1 MSSPFSTFTEKKIE
15 KSSRK
20 KLSKE
25 NRKNNIQEFFKWSA
39 ISFVATFGYII
50 IGANFKGLSYLDDKD
65 WVSTDEDYKENVSI
79 EKEISYDNNNEKYK
93 KKKTLPSLAKYLAFH
108 SGFQPY
114 NESYN
119 VNTSFARPN
128 SDNTTLPLIEKY
140 YLTEGDFTNYSPGDF
155 RAQLFRWL
163 TGSTLAYHAKDVLKE
178 LPSDITNKD
187 KNAIFNDSLDSYKS
201 INNFYSLFHNQSLFI
216 TQYIKSNNLL
226 KKMIQNQTKESE
238 TYQQGGNPE
247 NNQQSNG
254 VFKDSIKGI
263 SGIMKSISEKF
274 SELLGDDIAF
284 VLWPF
289 IFVLVILHSLLL
301 PLINVGNSMYDLF
314 MNPYP
319 TSGVGF
325 NGFKRYLGT
334 DEDRLGSSL
343 MAFSESLESMEG
355 TDWWTSLK
363 NLGRKISYFVVN
375 FFWALLVFIVA
386 IVISILCNIRNFIFA
401 VIDTF
406 EKILFMSPVFFTWTS
421 KTNENAIN
429 NTSEFLKNKA
439 PIAFG
444 IWVLFLIIF
453 AFTYLGNEFATG
465 GILGLAAICIY
476 FLDEKMKI
484 FGNIMKS
491 VFGSE
496 ADKST
501 DDKQASGIFKSIY
514 DLITSKPILS
524 TIMISLVAAVVSLSV
539 VAGIYLS

>member
-1 MSSPFSTFTEKKIE
+1 
-15 KSSRK
+15 
-20 KLSKE
+20 
-25 NRKNNIQEFFKWSA
+25 
-39 ISFVATFGYII
+39 
-50 IGANFKGLSYLDDKD
+50 
-65 WVSTDEDYKENVSI
+65 
-79 EKEISYDNNNEKYK
+79 
-93 KKKTLPSLAKYLAFH
+93 
-108 SGFQPY
+108 
-114 NESYN
+114 
-119 VNTSFARPN
+119 
-128 SDNTTLPLIEKY
+128 
-140 YLTEGDFTNYSPGDF
+140 
-155 RAQLFRWL
+155 
-163 TGSTLAYHAKDVLKE
+163 
-178 LPSDITNKD
+178 
-187 KNAIFNDSLDSYKS
+187 
-201 INNFYSLFHNQSLFI
+201 
-216 TQYIKSNNLL
+216 
-226 KKMIQNQTKESE
+226 MIQNKKK
-238 TYQQGGNPE
+238 E
-247 NNQQSNG
+247 NNLSNLSSQEGGDG

-263 SGIMKSISEKF
+263 SGIMNSISEKF

-355 TDWWTSLK
+355 TDWWTSFK
-363 NLGRKISYFVVN
+363 NGSFKFLYFAAN

-484 FGNIMKS
+484 FNNIIES
-491 VFGSE
+491 VFGGKQTTTP
-496 ADKST
+496 DQ
-501 DDKQASGIFKSIY
+501 QASGIFESIY
-514 DLITSKPILS
+514 HLITDKPILS

>member
-1 MSSPFSTFTEKKIE
+1 M
-15 KSSRK
+15 
-20 KLSKE
+20 
-25 NRKNNIQEFFKWSA
+25 
-39 ISFVATFGYII
+39 
-50 IGANFKGLSYLDDKD
+50 
-65 WVSTDEDYKENVSI
+65 
-79 EKEISYDNNNEKYK
+79 
-93 KKKTLPSLAKYLAFH
+93 
-108 SGFQPY
+108 
-114 NESYN
+114 
-119 VNTSFARPN
+119 NTSFARPN

-140 YLTEGDFTNYSPGDF
+140 YLTDDDFTNYSPGDVF
-155 RAQLFRWL
+155 SQLFRSL
-163 TGSTLAYHAKDVLKE
+163 TGSTLAYPAKDVLKE
-178 LPSDITNKD
+178 LPSNITNKN
-187 KNAIFNDSLDSYKS
+187 KAEIFNDSLDSSKS

-226 KKMIQNQTKESE
+226 KKMIQKSKTNQTGGDDTESNP
-238 TYQQGGNPE
+238 QGNE
-247 NNQQSNG
+247 SNG
-254 VFKDSIKGI
+254 VFKNSIKGI
-263 SGIMKSISEKF
+263 SAIMNSISEKF
-274 SELLGDDIAF
+274 SQLLGDDIAF

-334 DEDRLGSSL
+334 DDKRLGYSL
-343 MAFSESLESMEG
+343 MAFNQSTEPKEG
-355 TDWWTSLK
+355 TDTNTVMTNSFNTFLFYV
-363 NLGRKISYFVVN
+363 IN

-401 VIDTF
+401 AIDTF

-421 KTNENAIN
+421 NTNDSAID
-429 NTSEFLKNKA
+429 NTSKFLKDKA

-484 FGNIMKS
+484 FNNIMES

-496 ADKST
+496 DDKQT
-501 DDKQASGIFKSIY
+501 DDEQASGIFKSIFN
-514 DLITSKPILS
+514 LLTRKPILS
-524 TIMISLVAAVVSLSV
+524 TIMISLVAAVGSLSI

>member
-79 EKEISYDNNNEKYK
+79 EKEIKTESNDIVDEKYK

-114 NESYN
+114 DESYG

-140 YLTEGDFTNYSPGDF
+140 YLTDEDFINYSPGDF
-155 RAQLFRWL
+155 GSQLIRWL
-163 TGSTLAYHAKDVLKE
+163 TGSTLAYHAKDVLQK
-178 LPSDITNKD
+178 LPNDSDETNK
-187 KNAIFNDSLDSYKS
+187 AQIFDTNLDSSKS

-226 KKMIQNQTKESE
+226 KKMIQNKKK
-238 TYQQGGNPE
+238 E
-247 NNQQSNG
+247 NNLSNLSSQEGGDG

-263 SGIMKSISEKF
+263 SGIMNSISEKF

-334 DEDRLGSSL
+334 DEERLGYSL
-343 MAFSESLESMEG
+343 MAFNQSTEPKEG
-355 TDWWTSLK
+355 TDT
-363 NLGRKISYFVVN
+363 KIIMENRFNAFLFYVIN

-476 FLDEKMKI
+476 FLDKNTQIKEK
-484 FGNIMKS
+484 IMNFI
-491 VFGSE
+491 FGSE
-496 ADKST
+496 DDKST
-501 DDKQASGIFKSIY
+501 DDEQASGIFNQIFELLKQ
-514 DLITSKPILS
+514 KPILS
-524 TIMISLVAAVVSLSV
+524 TIMISIVAAVVSLSV